1 MTAVKNTS
9 RKRESMQQKLIA
21 PVDLQEGYQ
30 GKILLVRIVGGKA
43 HGVVCLRSGDAWHRE
58 ILQKT
63 KRELQDLEF
72 ENSDVVPAGGAWV
85 RFEEDNRI
93 IVYGSSD
100 EFGVCD
106 KKTAA
111 NLISNAFP
119 GKRIIVRQ

>member
-1 MTAVKNTS
+1 MTTGKKIF
-9 RKRESMQQKLIA
+9 RKHEPAQQTLIA
-21 PVDLQEGYQ
+21 PVDLKEGYR

-43 HGVVCLRSGDAWHRE
+43 HGVVCLRSGDEWHRE

-63 KRELQDLEF
+63 KREIQDLRF
-72 ENSDVVPAGGAWV
+72 EDSDVVPVGGAWV

-100 EFGVCD
+100 EFGACD

-111 NLISNAFP
+111 GLISSAFP
-119 GKRIIVRQ
+119 GKHIIVRP

>member
-1 MTAVKNTS
+1 
-9 RKRESMQQKLIA
+9 MQQKLIA

-43 HGVVCLRSGDAWHRE
+43 HGIVCLRSGDEWHRE

-63 KRELQDLEF
+63 KRELQDLGF
-72 ENSDVVPAGGAWV
+72 ENSDVVPVGGAWV

-100 EFGVCD
+100 EFGACD

-111 NLISNAFP
+111 GLISNAFP
-119 GKRIIVRQ
+119 GKQIVVRQ